1 LAVRG
6 DVPLGLSNT
15 FIQPRSISGRA
26 ALDLRV
32 SGPPALSS
40 LSGRITT
47 TDARIVAPTLGV
59 VLENVRATI
68 GLAAGRAQ
76 LDIDAPVQGGGRVS
90 VAGPVTLAAPF
101 AGDLRVTFD
110 NARFRDPALFDTSV
124 SGTLTLS
131 GPLAG
136 GAAIAGRIAL
146 GQTELRIP
154 SGVTGGT
161 APIPDITHIAE
172 PPPVRETRIRAGL
185 IDAEG
190 NPPGSGSERGGGP
203 TYSLDIRIDAVN
215 QIFIR
220 GRGLD
225 TELGGTLRIGGTTD
239 NVIPSGQFDLV
250 RGRLDILGR
259 RLVLDQGSITIQGD
273 FDPYLRLVASSE
285 ADGITV
291 SVVMEGYLTDPDV
304 RFESSPEL
312 PEDEIV
318 SRLLFGRGIE
328 YISAFQ
334 AAQLAASVAT
344 LTGQGGEGILGNLR
358 NSFGLDDLDIST
370 NDAGQAQLTLG
381 TYISDNLYTDVQVSD
396 GRTELDINLELT
408 PSITV
413 TGSTADDGD
422 SSIGIRFER
431 DY

>member
-1 LAVRG
+1 
-6 DVPLGLSNT
+6 
-15 FIQPRSISGRA
+15 
-26 ALDLRV
+26 
-32 SGPPALSS
+32 
-40 LSGRITT
+40 
-47 TDARIVAPTLGV
+47 
-59 VLENVRATI
+59 
-68 GLAAGRAQ
+68 
-76 LDIDAPVQGGGRVS
+76 
-90 VAGPVTLAAPF
+90 VT
-101 AGDLRVTFD
+101 
-110 NARFRDPALFDTSV
+110 
-124 SGTLTLS
+124 
-131 GPLAG
+131 G
-136 GAAIAGRIAL
+136 GAA
-146 GQTELRIP
+146 
-154 SGVTGGT
+154 
-161 APIPDITHIAE
+161 PIPEITHIAE
-172 PPPVRETRIRAGL
+172 PPPVRRTRFFAGL
-185 IDAEG
+185 VDESG
-190 NPPGSGSERGGGP
+190 KPPGSGSDRGGGLA
-203 TYSLDIRIDAVN
+203 YSLDLRIDATN

-225 TELGGTLRIGGTTD
+225 AELGGTLRIGGTTA

-259 RLVLDQGSITIQGD
+259 RLVLDRGSITLQGS
-273 FDPYLRLVASSE
+273 FDPFLRLSASSE

-291 SVVMEGYLTDPDV
+291 TVVLEGFLTNPDV

-328 YISAFQ
+328 SISGFQ

-358 NSFGLDDLDIST
+358 KSFGLDDFDVSS
-370 NDAGQAQLTLG
+370 NEAGQTQLTFG
-381 TYISDNLYTDVQVSD
+381 TYIADNLYTDVEVSD

-431 DY
+431 DF

>member
-1 LAVRG
+1 VRG
-6 DVPLGLSNT
+6 DVPLGLANT

-40 LSGRITT
+40 VSGRVTT
-47 TDARIVAPTLGV
+47 SDARFVAPTLGI
-59 VLENVRATI
+59 VLERVNAEI
-68 GLAAGRAQ
+68 ALAAGRAQ
-76 LDIDAPVQGGGRVS
+76 IDLGAAVQGGGRIS
-90 VAGPVTLAAPF
+90 VAGPVTLSAPY
-101 AGDLRVTFD
+101 GSDLRIGFD
-110 NARFRDPALFDTSV
+110 NARLRDPALYDTTV
-124 SGTLTLS
+124 SGTLTLA
-131 GPLAG
+131 GPLSG
-136 GAAIAGRIAL
+136 GASIAGRLAL

-172 PPPVRETRIRAGL
+172 PPPVRQTRIRAGL
-185 IDAEG
+185 IDEDG
-190 NPPGSGSERGGGP
+190 SRPGSQQDARRGPVYG
-203 TYSLDIRIDAVN
+203 LDIRIDALN

-225 TELGGTLRIGGTTD
+225 AELGGTLRIGGTTD
-239 NVIPSGQFDLV
+239 NVIPAGQFDLV

-259 RLVLDQGSITIQGD
+259 RLVLDQGSVTLQGN
-273 FDPYLRLVASSE
+273 FDPFLFLSASST
-285 ADGITV
+285 ADGITAR
-291 SVVMEGYLTDPDV
+291 VVLSGNLSDPDF

-318 SRLLFGRGIE
+318 SRLLFGRGIDN
-328 YISAFQ
+328 ISAFQ
-334 AAQLAASVAT
+334 AAQLASSVAT
-344 LTGQGGEGILGNLR
+344 LTGSGGEGLLGNLR
-358 NSFGLDDLDIST
+358 QSFGLDDFDVT
-370 NDAGQAQLTLG
+370 TTADGQAQLTLG
-381 TYISDNLYTDVQVSD
+381 TYIADNLYTDVSISD